1 MRHNSFSR
9 PCRGCQLSAHTV
21 AALHW
26 RGGQRTLSVRLA
38 HGVALLQGCGGGLM
52 DFAFKFVVDIGG
64 LDTERDYAYWGIDG
78 TCDTLKEK
86 RCASS
91 FSCIE

>member
-1 MRHNSFSR
+1 M
-9 PCRGCQLSAHTV
+9 A
-21 AALHW
+21 
-26 RGGQRTLSVRLA
+26 RLA
-38 HGVALLQGCGGGLM
+38 FSLQCCSLRSERRWVCSGVVTSCHLLQGCGGGLM

-86 RCASS
+86 R
-91 FSCIE
+91 

>member
-1 MRHNSFSR
+1 MGW
-9 PCRGCQLSAHTV
+9 CRLP
-21 AALHW
+21 
-26 RGGQRTLSVRLA
+26 
-38 HGVALLQGCGGGLM
+38 QGCGGGLM

-86 RCASS
+86 R
-91 FSCIE
+91 